1 MHFLA
6 LNGSH
11 RSIWCCKRPLII
23 AIITAAMII
32 ILIYSLG
39 TSKEFRFNPSAAKGY
54 HFCSPQFLENQGPPQ
69 CQHTFDPPLPTSNTI
84 IVTFINKEW
93 IPLAQNWICSAER
106 VGLSNALYLV
116 AMEPNVCQHFPNTPC
131 YQHPTAAI
139 EGTYFGQPG
148 YQQFMIERTRF
159 ILSMLPCTKSHV
171 LLSDTDIV
179 FKKNPIALLDSELV
193 NHDIVF
199 QEDSTGIYLMDSFV
213 TYIFSYICGG
223 FVYLKPSNEMVD
235 FYRSVLTY
243 QLNWNWNDQAGLNI
257 CIRHWSRSLRWKTLD
272 KMFFPNGKEFFH
284 FHPDNMMALAVHA
297 NFMPRTADK
306 VANMIG
312 QGVWCLKETGPK
324 YCREYRR
331 SYCEGVEPPAVWCK
345 SLLAACCKLKCS
357 ATLCVSITCCILQLA
372 TSPSLGLHLNPNEM
386 QIAIKWWLGKV
397 TTPPTLAILTEASLS
412 ECVVAVDTENG
423 KRRANDAKCTML
435 GSCQNSVNSMI
446 LLRDRLVCGI
456 RVKVQRRLLTE
467 AFGKAFELAQVAE
480 LADKNVEDL
489 QRPQTTE
496 EQQLPRQSTEVHS
509 ENWPGSSF
517 QNLCMLPLSSEPVGE
532 EEDAPGSKQT
542 YNLFKLGASEPM
554 RVSVKA
560 NNVTLVE
567 VDTGAAASVISKKT
581 YERLWRRASLDLLVV
596 AGDGPSLM
604 GRDWLDSSLQNLLRK
619 YADLFTEE
627 LGLVKGV
634 TAKLQVDGKAQPRFY
649 KPRTVPYALR
659 SRVEE
664 LARLER
670 EGILEPVTHSE
681 WAAPV
686 AAYDTGCLM
695 KLFRLLEATC
705 HQFDLQ
711 LAYTYQEESSSS
723 SSFTKYTEELHK
735 LRVAR
740 AKLAEAQD
748 SLAALEEA
756 VMYVGVA
763 YGEDSPVTDILIRH
777 ALDRRQSVEKMEME
791 IAKTTKVTSKEFA
804 LHDDPFVK
812 GLDEALQSFKVQ
824 RQQYFGGVFVGNHIH
839 KTLQN
844 LADTLATL
852 YKLPQKQEK
861 WLWGPSQEKAFNKA
875 KAQLTSPCLLA
886 HFDPA
891 KELILSC
898 DASPFGTCRSSSV
911 TSVEDGVKKPI
922 AFASRSLAPAERKY
936 SHIEKEVPIMAS
948 GRTMRWAL
956 TLSAYEYRI
965 EYRPAGKM
973 GNADGL
979 SRLPVEEAPDVVPL
993 PRDVVLMMETLAD
1006 RDSPVTLTTIRT
1018 ATARD
1023 CVLSKVQEMVLKE
1036 VVVSDNGTAFTSME
1050 FQTFMKRNG
1059 IRHVCCA
1066 PYHPSSNGLAE
1077 RAVQTFKEAMKK
1089 TKGNIDVRIAR
1100 FLFQYRITPHATTG
1114 QSPAQLL
1121 LKHWTWFQMLV
1132 KEFKRIKNAR
1142 KWIMTEELKFAH
1154 LGKGIANRG
1163 PLSLTI
1169 QFENGA
1175 KVNRLVDH
1183 SDEDADDDLLPP
1195 PVALEQDQNAPADQ
1209 QELPPPPVMDEAPP
1223 PAAVT
1228 IMHKHHV
1235 DQLVPIIPL
1244 SVMVGT

>member
-1 MHFLA
+1 
-6 LNGSH
+6 
-11 RSIWCCKRPLII
+11 
-23 AIITAAMII
+23 
-32 ILIYSLG
+32 
-39 TSKEFRFNPSAAKGY
+39 
-54 HFCSPQFLENQGPPQ
+54 
-69 CQHTFDPPLPTSNTI
+69 
-84 IVTFINKEW
+84 
-93 IPLAQNWICSAER
+93 
-106 VGLSNALYLV
+106 
-116 AMEPNVCQHFPNTPC
+116 
-131 YQHPTAAI
+131 
-139 EGTYFGQPG
+139 
-148 YQQFMIERTRF
+148 
-159 ILSMLPCTKSHV
+159 
-171 LLSDTDIV
+171 
-179 FKKNPIALLDSELV
+179 
-193 NHDIVF
+193 
-199 QEDSTGIYLMDSFV
+199 
-213 TYIFSYICGG
+213 
-223 FVYLKPSNEMVD
+223 
-235 FYRSVLTY
+235 
-243 QLNWNWNDQAGLNI
+243 
-257 CIRHWSRSLRWKTLD
+257 
-272 KMFFPNGKEFFH
+272 
-284 FHPDNMMALAVHA
+284 
-297 NFMPRTADK
+297 
-306 VANMIG
+306 
-312 QGVWCLKETGPK
+312 
-324 YCREYRR
+324 
-331 SYCEGVEPPAVWCK
+331 
-345 SLLAACCKLKCS
+345 
-357 ATLCVSITCCILQLA
+357 
-372 TSPSLGLHLNPNEM
+372 
-386 QIAIKWWLGKV
+386 
-397 TTPPTLAILTEASLS
+397 
-412 ECVVAVDTENG
+412 
-423 KRRANDAKCTML
+423 
-435 GSCQNSVNSMI
+435 MI

-517 QNLCMLPLSSEPVGE
+517 QNLCMLPLSSCGEKGHLALACRNKPRRPAAFRGRVRSTNCNPV
-532 EEDAPGSKQT
+532 
-542 YNLFKLGASEPM
+542 NRL
-554 RVSVKA
+554 VKKRMLRGQ
-560 NNVTLVE
+560 NRRTICLME

-604 GRDWLDSSLQNLLRK
+604 GRDWLGELMPEFSVLNSSSDSSLQNLLRK

-686 AAYDTGCLM
+686 QQLWRGCLM

-1183 SDEDADDDLLPP
+1183 VRLHEIEGLIKASLATQERERVMRRQMMTSYHQSDEEADDDLLPP
-1195 PVALEQDQNAPADQ
+1195 E
-1209 QELPPPPVMDEAPP
+1209 
-1223 PAAVT
+1223 
-1228 IMHKHHV
+1228 
-1235 DQLVPIIPL
+1235 
-1244 SVMVGT
+1244 